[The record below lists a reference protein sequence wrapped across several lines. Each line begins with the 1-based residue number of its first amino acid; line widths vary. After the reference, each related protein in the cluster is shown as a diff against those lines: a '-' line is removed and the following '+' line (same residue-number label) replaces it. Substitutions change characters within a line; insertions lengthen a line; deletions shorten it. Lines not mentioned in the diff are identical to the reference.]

1 MIYSNWMS
9 YIKDEVKI
17 TKLVIP
23 GSHNA
28 GSYGMNSMA
37 CCQDDNLYIQILY
50 GIRQFCLRLD
60 TDKKGRIVLDHGI
73 TKGDLFENALGDIR
87 RALDENPSEFLLL
100 DIREYYPQN
109 FGPVTLKYSADP
121 KAVDALIEK
130 YLEPEKYAYCDFEM
144 ISDVTVGDIRKAG
157 KRYILIND
165 SEAYKYSRNC
175 DQIFPWD
182 KKLNGMK
189 AENYA
194 KVALQYFDKE
204 QTDGLYWFQTQQT
217 PNPGTEVGL
226 STPRKLD
233 LDMRRYFP
241 RLMRE
246 IEQNDFYLESANIIA
261 GDFMTLDFMKS
272 RTILRLNLAKGN
284 VKPEKEEEYRQ
295 KLN

>member
-28 GSYGMNSMA
+28 GSYGMNAMA

-87 RALDENPSEFLLL
+87 RALDENPSEILLL

-121 KAVDALIEK
+121 KKVDALIEK
-130 YLEPEKYAYCDFEM
+130 YLEPEKYAYCDFEK

-182 KKLNGMK
+182 KKRNGMK

-241 RLMRE
+241 GLMRE
-246 IEQNDFYLESANIIA
+246 IEKNDFYLESANIIA

>member
-9 YIKDEVKI
+9 YIKDDVKI
-17 TKLVIP
+17 TKLVLP

-60 TDKKGRIVLDHGI
+60 TDKKGRIVLAHGI
-73 TKGDLFENALGDIR
+73 SKGDLFENALKDIK
-87 RALDENPSEFLLL
+87 RALDENPTEILLL
-100 DIREYYPQN
+100 DIREYYPQK

-121 KAVDALIEK
+121 DKVDGLIEK
-130 YLEPEKYAYCDFEM
+130 YLEPEKYAYCDFEK
-144 ISDVTVGDIRKAG
+144 ISEVTLGDIRKAG

-165 SEAYKYSRNC
+165 NETYRYSRNC

-182 KKLNGMK
+182 KTLNGMK

-194 KVALQYFDKE
+194 KVALSYFDKE
-204 QTDGLYWFQTQQT
+204 QTDGLYWFQTQLT

-226 STPRKLD
+226 TTPRKLD
-233 LDMRRYFP
+233 FDMRKYFP
-241 RLMRE
+241 GLMYG
-246 IEQNDFYLESANIIA
+246 IEHNEFYLESANIIA

-284 VKPEKEEEYRQ
+284 VKPELEREYKE
-295 KLN
+295 KLR